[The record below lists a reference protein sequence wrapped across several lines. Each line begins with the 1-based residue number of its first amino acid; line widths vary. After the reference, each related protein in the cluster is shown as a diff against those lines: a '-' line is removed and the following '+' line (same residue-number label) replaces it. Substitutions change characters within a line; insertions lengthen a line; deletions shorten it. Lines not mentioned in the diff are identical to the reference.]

1 MYPDCNGNGVRSP
14 TIQVQTYATKS
25 FNHDDDGDRGQSD
38 SASPRHISWII
49 HVREMRQKLN
59 NAAIALC

>member
-25 FNHDDDGDRGQSD
+25 FNHDDDGDRGQS
-38 SASPRHISWII
+38 
-49 HVREMRQKLN
+49 RQCKSQIYQLDN
-59 NAAIALC
+59 TCEGDEAKAE